1 MVLGIELFYIE
12 KSFTFI
18 ILFVGKAS
26 VGKKLNLVNKK
37 NAIVDSIID
46 HVFLSK
52 LDGLWCKRFFRSSDT
67 ILEPVASRV
76 AHANCVNLSCH
87 CIYQVIYFARQK
99 QLRRVNTL
107 QQGCAKQR
115 CLLLNYFPSLKGR
128 PPWPDVFSSLSTAPR
143 LPLDLP
149 QRVPHL
155 CDFQRLEHL
164 SRKELHTS
172 RQEHAFGLGLRHRLR
187 SCKYQHNRHK

>member
-52 LDGLWCKRFFRSSDT
+52 LDGL
-67 ILEPVASRV
+67 
-76 AHANCVNLSCH
+76 
-87 CIYQVIYFARQK
+87 
-99 QLRRVNTL
+99 
-107 QQGCAKQR
+107 
-115 CLLLNYFPSLKGR
+115 
-128 PPWPDVFSSLSTAPR
+128 
-143 LPLDLP
+143 
-149 QRVPHL
+149 
-155 CDFQRLEHL
+155 
-164 SRKELHTS
+164 
-172 RQEHAFGLGLRHRLR
+172 
-187 SCKYQHNRHK
+187 